1 MNRQQK
7 IAELKAQIAELE
19 KITSEQRFLELIDGM
34 TIKIDKDKYPGLT
47 FFFKGDTCYLEI
59 QKSIL
64 WVRYAEIWQVFE
76 VEFGMK
82 YDEIQSFIKDQMEQ
96 HFKMRGATPEA
107 YPKDYGYLMEQH
119 FKMRGATPEEEMHQ
133 QDAKMEQHFRMRGA
147 TPCTSKFKP
156 RPIMPL
162 FPTDRVEQNF

>member
-19 KITSEQRFLELIDGM
+19 KITPEQRFLELIDGM
-34 TIKIDKDKYPGLT
+34 TVKIDKDKYPGSI
-47 FFFKGDTCYLEI
+47 FFFKDDKCCLELEN
-59 QKSIL
+59 SIL

-96 HFKMRGATPEA
+96 HFKMRGVTTVNL
-107 YPKDYGYLMEQH
+107 GLSLRCSMGQH
-119 FKMRGATPEEEMHQ
+119 FKMRGVTPVM
-133 QDAKMEQHFRMRGA
+133 GW
-147 TPCTSKFKP
+147 SSP
-156 RPIMPL
+156 RPEMPQ
-162 FPTDRVEQNF
+162 FPADRVEQHFNK